1 MQSTGIKVWEF
12 ILSVSF
18 SGTSECTVLVYSNW
32 LELLVEHL
40 KNLFHLKFGQNNS
53 AAVCLPCP
61 WGRTQIF
68 GTVDKGGVTLYPKGQ
83 ERRRKKKQN
92 DKKKSLAQV
101 KWAKVFWPAKR
112 SKEQHQTIQ
121 TRWKMVRTAQISKS
135 SDSSRIETSAYSS
148 IKGCPEILFVF
159 RNF

>member
-1 MQSTGIKVWEF
+1 MKL
-12 ILSVSF
+12 ILSSVAF
-18 SGTSECTVLVYSNW
+18 SGTSEYTIFVHHANW
-32 LELLVEHL
+32 LEPIVESFEES
-40 KNLFHLKFGQNNS
+40 LFHLKFGQNNS